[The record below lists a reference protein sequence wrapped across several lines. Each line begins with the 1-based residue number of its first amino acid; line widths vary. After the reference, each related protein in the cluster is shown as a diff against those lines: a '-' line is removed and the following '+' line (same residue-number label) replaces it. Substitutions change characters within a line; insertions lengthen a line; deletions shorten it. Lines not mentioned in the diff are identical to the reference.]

1 VPPRLPLPAYDG
13 SVGLLPASDVDTA
26 FLLERYGITKPTLFK
41 RRDALVENGWVNPS
55 KLANRVYYSPSDVHV
70 MDNVHYWSKGGYNLT
85 EIVAHL
91 RQQDRAYK
99 QGELGTDDD
108 NAFEPLPQDPIDVKA
123 DNATTDLVVRG
134 LQTSAKDLQ
143 LLGDEF
149 VEKFAKRVGEVVKQA
164 LPHDPLKGHDFLS
177 KAADKG
183 YQVTGKMVAEALG
196 YKPASLSRWEK
207 RTEKFGFIVV
217 RIGAGLYKI
226 EHGAGVTGAEE
237 AA

>member
-1 VPPRLPLPAYDG
+1 MSPRLPLPAYDG
-13 SVGLLPASDVDTA
+13 NIGPLPANDVDTA
-26 FLLERYGITKPTLFK
+26 YLLERYGITKPTLFK
-41 RRDALVENGWVNPS
+41 RRDALVENKWVNPS
-55 KLANRVYYSPSDVHV
+55 KLANRVYYSASDVHV
-70 MDNVHYWSKGGYNLT
+70 LDCVHYWSKGGYNLT

-99 QGELGTDDD
+99 GGEIGEGDD
-108 NAFEPLPQDPIDVKA
+108 NAFEPLPLDPIDVKA
-123 DNATTDLVVRG
+123 ENATTDLVVRG

-164 LPHDPLKGHDFLS
+164 LPHDSLKGHDFLS

-217 RIGAGLYKI
+217 RIGPGLYKI
-226 EHGAGVTGAEE
+226 EHGANQE